1 MKKIAI
7 FLLVV
12 FVAFQAAAFAGT
24 IGGTVASVDTAA
36 KTLALTTDSGSSSVS
51 FTDTTIWPEGV
62 TDPASL
68 VGKDVTVTTD
78 DVTGAAVSIEEAA
91 AAQVVE
97 GNSSN
102 S

>member
-1 MKKIAI
+1 MKKVAL

-24 IGGTVASVDTAA
+24 VAGTVASVDTTM
-36 KTLALTTDSGSSSVS
+36 KALNITTDAGSSSIS
-51 FTDTTIWPEGV
+51 YTDTTAWPEGV

-78 DVTGAAVSIEEAA
+78 DVTGAAVSVEEAA
-91 AAQVVE
+91 AAQVI
-97 GNSSN
+97 
-102 S
+102 